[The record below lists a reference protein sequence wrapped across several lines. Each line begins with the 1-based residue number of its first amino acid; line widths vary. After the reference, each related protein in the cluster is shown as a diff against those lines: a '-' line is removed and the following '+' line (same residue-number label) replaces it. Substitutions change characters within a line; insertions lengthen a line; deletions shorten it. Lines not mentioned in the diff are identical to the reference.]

1 MNDETKTPADRVI
14 DARELE
20 PPEPFVQTMA
30 ALDTLAPGQ
39 RLRLILP
46 REPYPLYRALELNG
60 VTWRSEWNASGYF
73 EIVMWRDR
81 VEPMSIPADLD
92 CPGCHKD

>member
-1 MNDETKTPADRVI
+1 MSDETNIPADRVI

-39 RLRLILP
+39 KLRLILP

-60 VTWRSEWNASGYF
+60 VAWRSEWTTAGDF
-73 EIVMWRDR
+73 EVVMWRDR
-81 VEPMSIPADLD
+81 TQAMEIPTDLD
-92 CPGCHKD
+92 CPGCGKG